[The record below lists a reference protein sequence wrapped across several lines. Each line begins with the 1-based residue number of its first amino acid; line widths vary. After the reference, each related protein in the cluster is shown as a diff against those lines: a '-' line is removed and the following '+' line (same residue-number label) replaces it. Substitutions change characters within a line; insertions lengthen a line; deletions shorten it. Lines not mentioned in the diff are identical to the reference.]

1 MRILCCHQVENIG
14 CVFEGNLQAEG
25 GSTFLHSLIV
35 MGQGGTALN

>member
-1 MRILCCHQVENIG
+1 MRILCFHQLENS
-14 CVFEGNLQAEG
+14 VLEGSLLAGG